1 MKFVLTA
8 DGLVNTETLQ
18 TINMAAKPLTW
29 EQRLDP
35 LYWAGVGLDAIGDA
49 IAKGWEK
56 FTQEYYEFIGWAFT
70 ELTRLVT
77 TVPTDLIS
85 NTNSYKMQAIF
96 MGYSVLM
103 MIFLTIAEGY
113 KAIMGISYTKPATV
127 FGRTFIALIGAGL
140 TMPAVVWLIKCS
152 NMAVQMVLI
161 LGETYFNGT
170 NDVGSMLQDFSASG
184 TANFFASV
192 LFMIAFLY
200 FIVHALFKVGIRWF
214 DLLMNMVSSPFAW
227 ASYVTNGTSKHL
239 SGWMSSTGKLILI
252 NLVYAFYVAVISV
265 IVLAPGPVES
275 MGGWTARM
283 LLLLGGLYRL
293 ANPPAWI
300 QGMDSS
306 GTLGPTLRKVFNMMT
321 FRKVRTM

>member
-35 LYWAGVGLDAIGDA
+35 FYWAGVGLDTIGDA
-49 IAKGWEK
+49 IAKGWDK
-56 FTQEYYEFIGWAFT
+56 FVNEYYEFISWSFT
-70 ELTRLVT
+70 ELTKLVT
-77 TVPTDLIS
+77 TVPTDLLTS
-85 NTNSYKMQAIF
+85 ENSFKMQAIF

-113 KAIMGISYTKPATV
+113 KAIMGISYTKPATI
-127 FGRTFIALIGAGL
+127 FGRTFIALIGAGM

-152 NMAVQMVLI
+152 NMAVQMIAVLAD
-161 LGETYFNGT
+161 TYFHNSTDLG
-170 NDVGSMLQDFSASG
+170 GMLRDFSASG
-184 TANFFASV
+184 TANFIASA

-200 FIVHALFKVGIRWF
+200 FICHALFKVGVRWF

-239 SGWMSSTGKLILI
+239 SNWMTGTGKLILI
-252 NLVYAFYVAVISV
+252 NIVYAFYVTVISV
-265 IVLAPGPVES
+265 IVMAPGPVES
-275 MGGWTARM
+275 FGGWVARM
-283 LLLLGGLYRL
+283 LLLVGGLYRL
-293 ANPPAWI
+293 ANPPSWI
-300 QGMDSS
+300 QNMDAQ
-306 GTLGPTLRKVFNMMT
+306 GTLSPMLRKVYNMVT
-321 FRKVRTM
+321 FRKLRTM